1 MDQEDED
8 YQGDTSN
15 GNPWGQQQQQQQ
27 DWNELQEVY
36 NETPDFL

>member
-1 MDQEDED
+1 M
-8 YQGDTSN
+8 SN